1 MPGYHDPFSK
11 SALLNRMHTDLELSG
26 KMKRTQEAYLRAIRK
41 LSEFLNLMPDVA
53 VEDDLRRYILFAKN
67 DKSWSSSSLNVAYN
81 GIKFFYRVT
90 CPRDWQTLR
99 TLRVKHERKLP
110 TVISTGEVKILLRVI
125 DKPSMKAFFQTVY
138 GLGLRLQEAL
148 HLQVADIDSQRMQVH
163 IHRGKGARD
172 RMVPLAP
179 HTLEVLRAYYRT
191 HRNPVWIF
199 PAEGRNHLGASS
211 ATNPM
216 SQTSVQGCIKAV
228 LKQLSW
234 DNREISTHTL
244 RHCYATHLLEAGV
257 SLKAIQKYL
266 GHKSLNTTMI
276 YLHLTTVGEE
286 HAIARI
292 NDLMKRLGD
301 NDAHTR

>member
-1 MPGYHDPFSK
+1 
-11 SALLNRMHTDLELSG
+11 
-26 KMKRTQEAYLRAIRK
+26 
-41 LSEFLNLMPDVA
+41 MPDVA

-99 TLRVKHERKLP
+99 TLRV
-110 TVISTGEVKILLRVI
+110 STNANYPRSSPPAKS
-125 DKPSMKAFFQTVY
+125 KSFF
-138 GLGLRLQEAL
+138 
-148 HLQVADIDSQRMQVH
+148 
-163 IHRGKGARD
+163 
-172 RMVPLAP
+172 
-179 HTLEVLRAYYRT
+179 
-191 HRNPVWIF
+191 
-199 PAEGRNHLGASS
+199 ASS
-211 ATNPM
+211 ISRTQAIELG
-216 SQTSVQGCIKAV
+216 Q
-228 LKQLSW
+228 
-234 DNREISTHTL
+234 REISTHTL